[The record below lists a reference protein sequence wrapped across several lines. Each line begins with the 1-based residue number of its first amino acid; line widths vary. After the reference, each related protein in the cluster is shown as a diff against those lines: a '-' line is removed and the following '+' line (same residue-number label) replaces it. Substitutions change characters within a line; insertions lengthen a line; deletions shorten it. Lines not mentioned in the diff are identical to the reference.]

1 MNPEELRKL
10 VFMNYEEIVEEF
22 SKQNIKTKSG
32 KIITHHELRQAI
44 SIMQKK
50 HSLCRWRSEK
60 VRKNYYY
67 IQYEGYL
74 WLKDV
79 YFKNY
84 ETKFIDKDIEWFKT
98 RIEFYKN
105 NLKKNKIEF
114 PEFDFNVKKMNVSQ
128 TSLFFNK
135 SNSTIKKTLIEYEK
149 NISTEY
155 KRQYNKDGLLILDEE
170 ILKWMIEE
178 KFKQKYLELLERYK
192 MQLTEIFK
200 NNGGLYDNY
209 FYRN

>member
-1 MNPEELRKL
+1 MNSEELRKL
-10 VFMNYEEIVEEF
+10 VFMNYEEIVEELA
-22 SKQNIKTKSG
+22 KQNIKTKNG
-32 KIITHHELRQAI
+32 KTITHHELRQAI

-84 ETKFIDKDIEWFKT
+84 ETKFIDKDIGWFKT

-105 NLKKNKIEF
+105 NLEKNKIEF
-114 PEFDFNVKKMNVSQ
+114 PKFNFNIAKMNVNE
-128 TSLFFNK
+128 TSHFFNK

>member
-1 MNPEELRKL
+1 
-10 VFMNYEEIVEEF
+10 
-22 SKQNIKTKSG
+22 
-32 KIITHHELRQAI
+32 
-44 SIMQKK
+44 
-50 HSLCRWRSEK
+50 
-60 VRKNYYY
+60 
-67 IQYEGYL
+67 
-74 WLKDV
+74 
-79 YFKNY
+79 
-84 ETKFIDKDIEWFKT
+84 
-98 RIEFYKN
+98 
-105 NLKKNKIEF
+105 
-114 PEFDFNVKKMNVSQ
+114 MNVSQ